1 MERFVYS
8 FLWFVLL
15 SSSLLAQVRTGQCG
29 YDRWPVKIL
38 GDKDCGRVNF
48 QPVDTSIA
56 KLGAIP
62 IHEIPYPYDR
72 RIEPEELVVYRVK
85 ARLLRVQRE
94 KDSDMHL
101 LLGDADES
109 DKRMIAEIPAPEC
122 AEGTGHEQEYQA
134 ARNTLTSIRP
144 NSIIEIVGV
153 GFFDFLHEQHG
164 GAKNGLELHPVLS
177 IRRTD

>member
-15 SSSLLAQVRTGQCG
+15 SSSSLAQVKTSQCG

-38 GDKDCGRVNF
+38 GDKDRERLNLR
-48 QPVDTSIA
+48 PVDTTIA
-56 KLGAIP
+56 KLGAVA

-72 RIEPEELVVYRVK
+72 RIELEELIVYRVR
-85 ARLLRVQRE
+85 ARLLRVKHE
-94 KDSDMHL
+94 EDSDLHL
-101 LLGDADES
+101 LLGDLEEA
-109 DKRMIAEIPAPEC
+109 DKRMIAEIPAPDC

-134 ARNTLTSIRP
+134 ARNILSSIRA
-144 NSIIEIVGV
+144 NSIVEIVGV

-164 GAKNGLELHPVLS
+164 AAKNGLELHPVLS
-177 IRRTD
+177 IRQID